1 MLKGRSKIFAP
12 KKIGGGPRRPTPS
25 SARPSVERQ
34 SQTPAPAAPPQV
46 IDLDAEESR
55 SVPTVE
61 AQEAQ
66 TQRQAV
72 AEETVT
78 SETTNPPSTVRLKRK
93 TRDDDA
99 AAAQSPAKRRLS
111 LDKPHL
117 PTPQAEQSQTTTT
130 TQPSSSSR
138 LKRKTREDDASP
150 AVAKRKPSPQ
160 RREAPPQTATL
171 TPPGSTPASE
181 PTKDNSVE
189 VSKSVPAPDA
199 PATEDWV
206 RERDIAEDEDDRE
219 SQPPSPH
226 RRATP
231 EARGYRYPS
240 PENMVTIAD
249 EPQTASTS
257 LGPAGGN
264 TSGLG
269 AAGDVGAIIRP
280 GQASE
285 IVPMAALNPD
295 GTSGGIIEEAP
306 SASENE
312 QGKKKKKTT
321 KRTKKV
327 QAAQAGD
334 DVRATIEMQINR
346 PRRIAGQ
353 KRERRKK
360 DGEGRRRRQR
370 AETPEGAE
378 DEIIDHSTMTMTD
391 LCKDLKIGRKFSKAA
406 EIKDRILRKKV
417 EAAKAKMRK
426 DHPELIPIIDGD
438 EGESSVGPA
447 QAGPSGTADE
457 PIEVP
462 AASTSGPQLRIVD
475 GQIVVDESTLQ
486 VDRHKNAE
494 KDRGEMREIEENDF
508 SRVITSGTYMK
519 RERAQLWD
527 HAGNDLFYKGLRM
540 FGTDFEMIA
549 KMFPHRNRRQI
560 KLKFNKEEK
569 DNPHRINKA
578 LMGVK
583 EEIDLDEFEKI
594 ADIKLEEV
602 SAIEAEHESYDQEER
617 AKLDRHAAEVA
628 ETTRKKKEAIQSQN
642 KSQRER
648 VQAILATADDSDDE
662 GGAVRGTDS
671 AKENAEPARGQSRE
685 ASAALKS
692 KKKAAPRKPRM
703 NKHSYRAGGEEV
715 EILGT
720 ID

>member
-1 MLKGRSKIFAP
+1 M
-12 KKIGGGPRRPTPS
+12 
-25 SARPSVERQ
+25 
-34 SQTPAPAAPPQV
+34 V
-46 IDLDAEESR
+46 IIS
-55 SVPTVE
+55 
-61 AQEAQ
+61 
-66 TQRQAV
+66 
-72 AEETVT
+72 
-78 SETTNPPSTVRLKRK
+78 
-93 TRDDDA
+93 
-99 AAAQSPAKRRLS
+99 
-111 LDKPHL
+111 
-117 PTPQAEQSQTTTT
+117 
-130 TQPSSSSR
+130 
-138 LKRKTREDDASP
+138 
-150 AVAKRKPSPQ
+150 
-160 RREAPPQTATL
+160 
-171 TPPGSTPASE
+171 
-181 PTKDNSVE
+181 
-189 VSKSVPAPDA
+189 
-199 PATEDWV
+199 
-206 RERDIAEDEDDRE
+206 
-219 SQPPSPH
+219 
-226 RRATP
+226 
-231 EARGYRYPS
+231 
-240 PENMVTIAD
+240 D
-249 EPQTASTS
+249 EPPIASTS

-264 TSGLG
+264 TAGLG
-269 AAGDVGAIIRP
+269 AAGDVGALIRP

-312 QGKKKKKTT
+312 KGKKKKKTT

-327 QAAQAGD
+327 QAAQDGD

-378 DEIIDHSTMTMTD
+378 DEVIDHSTMTMTD

-438 EGESSVGPA
+438 EGESSAGPA
-447 QAGPSGTADE
+447 QAGPSGTAAE

-462 AASTSGPQLRIVD
+462 VASTSGPQLRIVD

-642 KSQRER
+642 KSQREK

-662 GGAVRGTDS
+662 ERAVRGMDS
-671 AKENAEPARGQSRE
+671 AKENTEPARGQSRE
-685 ASAALKS
+685 ASAAPKS
-692 KKKAAPRKPRM
+692 KKKAAPRKPRK